1 MANKMSNNTKK
12 SQYDLV
18 IVGGGMVGASLA
30 CALGAQ
36 PLRIAMVEAVPYQA
50 ESQPSYD
57 DRAIALSFGTHTI
70 FNGIGVWPHLAEHA
84 TAIKHIHVSEQGA
97 FGATRL
103 HHSDEGVPA
112 LGYVVTARHIG
123 QALISRLQTLK
134 NVEVISPAQLSDLHH
149 NEEFVSITVRK
160 DNQSLVLESQ
170 LLIAAD
176 GGQSTT
182 RQLLGIS
189 ATKTDYRQSAIIAN
203 VSTQQPHGNVAFERF
218 TPDGPLAVLPM
229 SAAGDNHRCAVVW
242 TQRGDKVEAIAALD
256 EPDFL
261 QQLQRSFGNRLGRFL
276 KAGKRSVYPLYLMH
290 VQEQVRPR
298 VALIGNAAHTLHP
311 IAGQGFNLGLR
322 DVAALAEIIVN
333 AQQAQADIGDLGVL
347 QQYAQWRK
355 TDHKQIIGFTDSLV
369 RLFSNRFAP
378 LHSARTA
385 GLLALDTLP
394 PVKHVLAKHTMGLAG
409 KLPRLARG
417 LSL

>member
-1 MANKMSNNTKK
+1 MPNKTNN

-30 CALGAQ
+30 CALGNQ
-36 PLRIAMVEAVPYQA
+36 PLRIAIVEAVPYKA

-70 FNGIGVWPHLAEHA
+70 FNSIGVWPHLAQHA

-97 FGATRL
+97 FGVTRL
-103 HHSDEGVPA
+103 HHSEEGVPA
-112 LGYVVTARHIG
+112 LGYVVTARDIG
-123 QALISRLQTLK
+123 QALVSQLKTLK
-134 NVEVISPAQLSDLHH
+134 NVDVISPAQLSELHSDD
-149 NEEFVSITVRK
+149 ESVCVTVRK
-160 DNQSLVLESQ
+160 GKKTMPLQSKLLV
-170 LLIAAD
+170 AAD
-176 GGQSTT
+176 GGESTT
-182 RQLLGIS
+182 RQLLGITAS
-189 ATKTDYRQSAIIAN
+189 KTEYRQSAIIAN
-203 VSTQQPHGNVAFERF
+203 VSTQQPHRNIAFERF
-218 TPDGPLAVLPM
+218 TPDGPLALLPM
-229 SAAGDNHRCAVVW
+229 SSDGDEHRCAVVW
-242 TQRGDKVEAIAALD
+242 TRPGDQVDAIAALQ

-261 QQLQRSFGNRLGRFL
+261 QQLQHSFGNRLGRFL
-276 KAGKRSVYPLYLMH
+276 KAGKRAVYPLYLMH

-333 AQQAQADIGDLGVL
+333 ARQAQSDIGDLSVL

-355 TDHKQIIGFTDSLV
+355 ADHRQIIGFTDTLV
-369 RLFSNRFAP
+369 KLFSNRVAP
-378 LHSARTA
+378 LQSARTA

>member
-1 MANKMSNNTKK
+1 MPNKTDN

-30 CALGAQ
+30 CALGKQ
-36 PLRIAMVEAVPYQA
+36 PLRIAIVEAVPYKA

-70 FNGIGVWPHLAEHA
+70 FNSIGVWPRLAQHA

-97 FGATRL
+97 FGVTRL
-103 HHSDEGVPA
+103 HHCDEGVPA
-112 LGYVVTARHIG
+112 LGYVATARDIG
-123 QALISRLQTLK
+123 QALISQLKTLK
-134 NVEVISPAQLSDLHH
+134 NVDVISPAQLSELHND
-149 NEEFVSITVRK
+149 NESVCVAIRK
-160 DNQSLVLESQ
+160 GKKTMPLQGKLLV
-170 LLIAAD
+170 AAD
-176 GGQSTT
+176 GGESTT
-182 RQLLGIS
+182 RQLLGITAS
-189 ATKTDYRQSAIIAN
+189 KTEYRQSAIIAN
-203 VSTQQPHGNVAFERF
+203 VSTQQPHRNIAFERF
-218 TPDGPLAVLPM
+218 TPDGPLALLPM
-229 SAAGDNHRCAVVW
+229 SSDGDDHRCAVVW
-242 TQRGDKVEAIAALD
+242 TRPRDQVEAVAALQ

-261 QQLQRSFGNRLGRFL
+261 QQLQHSFGNRLGRFL
-276 KAGKRSVYPLYLMH
+276 KAGKRAVYPLYLMH

-333 AQQAQADIGDLGVL
+333 ASQGQSDIGDLAVL
-347 QQYAQWRK
+347 EQYAQWRK
-355 TDHKQIIGFTDSLV
+355 ADHRQIIGFTDTLV
-369 RLFSNRFAP
+369 KLFSNRFGP
-378 LHSARTA
+378 LQSARTA

-394 PVKHVLAKHTMGLAG
+394 PVKHVLAKHTMGMAG